1 MEIPVYN
8 LAGEVVRQIRVSD
21 DVFAVPFNEAVVHQ
35 AVVRQQANSRQGTA
49 STKTRAEVAG
59 SGRKLYR
66 QKHTGE
72 SRAGDIRSPLRRH
85 GGITFGPKP
94 RDYRQEMPREM
105 RRLAIRC
112 ALSDKA
118 GSGDLL
124 VLEALDFAAPR
135 TKEMV
140 GILNALKIEGSTLIA
155 TEERRENVIKSARN
169 LPGIRVALANLL
181 SVLDIMSCKKLLMT
195 EAGVRKIESLWGRKA
210 A

>member
-8 LAGEVVRQIRVSD
+8 LSGEVVRQITVSD

-49 STKTRAEVAG
+49 STKTRGEVEG

-94 RDYRQEMPREM
+94 RDYRQDMPKEM

-118 GSGDLL
+118 GSSDLM
-124 VLEALDFAAPR
+124 VLEELDFDAPR

-140 GILNALKIEGSTLIA
+140 RVLSALKIEGTTLIA
-155 TEERRENVIKSARN
+155 TSELRENVIKSARN
-169 LPGIRVALANLL
+169 LPGIKVALANLL
-181 SVLDIMSCKKLLMT
+181 SVLDILSYKKLLVT
-195 EAGVRKIESLWGRKA
+195 EAGVRKIESIWARKA